1 VPVPINERTIGRRK
15 SGLYPGM
22 ISNTLHTSAIYF
34 LNPAESFANAHLDL
48 LTQGERRGER
58 PAGCLLYNEKIRD
71 GHFSA
76 LGAQVW
82 AEAVGR
88 RLALL
93 LDLNNGQ

>member
-1 VPVPINERTIGRRK
+1 M
-15 SGLYPGM
+15 L
-22 ISNTLHTSAIYF
+22 F
-34 LNPAESFANAHLDL
+34 
-48 LTQGERRGER
+48 
-58 PAGCLLYNEKIRD
+58 NEKIRD

-93 LDLNNGQ
+93 IETKNQ